1 MRNKRKNRLQAILEL
16 LSSNSIGSQDELL
29 QMLAL
34 RGFMVT
40 QATLSRDLKSLRT
53 IKVATDLGGYRYV
66 VPSASG
72 HANVDDITEN
82 IPSTVQSGTHQA
94 VMSMAISGNIVVLKT
109 RTGYASGLAYD
120 IDQLAAPFIL
130 GTIPGA
136 ADTVIAIVAEGTDR
150 GEIFEYFRGFLPD
163 DVIDAARDQF
173 L

>member
-1 MRNKRKNRLQAILEL
+1 
-16 LSSNSIGSQDELL
+16 
-29 QMLAL
+29 
-34 RGFMVT
+34 
-40 QATLSRDLKSLRT
+40 
-53 IKVATDLGGYRYV
+53 
-66 VPSASG
+66 
-72 HANVDDITEN
+72 
-82 IPSTVQSGTHQA
+82 
-94 VMSMAISGNIVVLKT
+94 MSMAISGNIVVLKT

-136 ADTVIAIVAEGTDR
+136 ADTVIAIVVEGTDR

>member
-1 MRNKRKNRLQAILEL
+1 MMNKRKNRLQAILEL

-66 VPSASG
+66 VPSVSG

-94 VMSMAISGNIVVLKT
+94 VVSMAISGNIVVLKT

-173 L
+173 M